1 MAPLLPNADGVARL
15 LASSMAG
22 TALDPS
28 KRMTQSIVAEMSAPS
43 PVAVGGIGGS
53 GTRLIAEIL
62 RRLDYYMGEDLN
74 RAGDNLWFTLLFK
87 RTELLTAGSRQDDF
101 EQAVCIFR
109 AVMSGGAA
117 LTPDQEAFVRSLA
130 IMDRPQH
137 TAAWLRRR
145 VESLLD
151 AAQGPARH
159 PWGWKAPNTHILLDR
174 FYPALPHMRYIHVM
188 RNGLDMAFSK
198 NQNQLK
204 LWGRY
209 FFGEADYEVSPR
221 WSLKYWCLVH
231 RRITRL
237 GEQLM
242 PGRYMLLNYDAFCA
256 VPQAG
261 LRALLRFL
269 GLTVGPSTEASLVAL
284 VRQPDSIG
292 RFKQHNLQ
300 LFDPEDLECVKAFGF
315 DTTEIQQ

>member
-174 FYPALPHMRYIHVM
+174 FYP
-188 RNGLDMAFSK
+188 
-198 NQNQLK
+198 
-204 LWGRY
+204 
-209 FFGEADYEVSPR
+209 
-221 WSLKYWCLVH
+221 
-231 RRITRL
+231 
-237 GEQLM
+237 
-242 PGRYMLLNYDAFCA
+242 
-256 VPQAG
+256 
-261 LRALLRFL
+261 
-269 GLTVGPSTEASLVAL
+269 
-284 VRQPDSIG
+284 
-292 RFKQHNLQ
+292 
-300 LFDPEDLECVKAFGF
+300 
-315 DTTEIQQ
+315 